1 MPELVCGELLPII
14 DDLSDRNLY
23 VMKKDIE
30 SELKSDIPE
39 KELWKSL
46 LENINA
52 EMQKRKSLRKQN
64 SPFEE

>member
-1 MPELVCGELLPII
+1 MPELVCEELLPII

-46 LENINA
+46 LESINA
-52 EMQKRKSLRKQN
+52 EMQKRKSLRK
-64 SPFEE
+64 